1 MKRITIYDVA
11 KEADVSLATV
21 SRVIND
27 SNVVREDTRIR
38 VQEAIE
44 KLGYKPNAI
53 AQGLALSKTTT
64 VSIVMSEKMF
74 AYNGKILNGLMDVAK
89 IYNYNIMFH
98 TTSKGISKMQDV
110 IESIIKSRVDGVIL
124 FNDNFSLEEME
135 VLNEYQIPMVVVGS
149 KITETKIGNVGNVY
163 INFEKMAYDLVNK
176 YFERGIDDISLVE
189 DKLNLSMMEQL
200 KAGIDRA
207 YAEKGKVFNKY
218 ISYDDNNY
226 KSSFNF
232 LSDYYKNNRPSK
244 LVITF
249 RDSQAIAVLNACQEA
264 GYSLP
269 EDCELVC
276 VLNNKYLTMTRPN
289 VTSYN
294 IPEYDLGAVAMR
306 LLTKML
312 VDDDSVKDNKDIEM
326 SVSYYCQKYNHVSR
340 KRRYLFVNYILVDGE
355 QVYKC
360 KPCNPINPKNEY
372 WFEY

>member
-64 VSIVMSEKMF
+64 ISIVMSEKLF
-74 AYNGKILNGLMDVAK
+74 AYNSKILNGLMDVAK

-124 FNDNFSLEEME
+124 FNDNFSEDEME
-135 VLNEYQIPMVVVGS
+135 VLNEYQIPTVVVGS
-149 KITETKIGNVGNVY
+149 RVQDYSIGNVGNVF
-163 INFEKMAYDLVNK
+163 IDFEKMAYDLVNS
-176 YFERGIDDISLVE
+176 YFDRGIEDISLVE
-189 DKLNLSMMEQL
+189 DKLNLSMMQQL

-207 YAEKGKVFNKY
+207 YVEKGKVFDKY
-218 ISYDDNNY
+218 ISYDDSY
-226 KSSFNF
+226 KSSYTF
-232 LSDYYKNNRPSK
+232 LTEYFKENKPSQM
-244 LVITF
+244 VITF
-249 RDSQAIAVLNACQEA
+249 RDSQAIALLNACQEA
-264 GYSLP
+264 GYSIP
-269 EDCELVC
+269 NDTELVC
-276 VLNNKYLTMTRPN
+276 ILNNKYLSMTRPN
-289 VTSYN
+289 ISTYN
-294 IPEYDLGAVAMR
+294 LPEYDMGAVAMR

-312 VDDDSVKDNKDIEM
+312 KDDDSVQEKDIEM
-326 SVSYYCQKYNHVSR
+326 SFS
-340 KRRYLFVNYILVDGE
+340 FI
-355 QVYKC
+355 
-360 KPCNPINPKNEY
+360 PKGTTK
-372 WFEY
+372 

>member
-64 VSIVMSEKMF
+64 ISIVMSEKLF
-74 AYNGKILNGLMDVAK
+74 SYNAKILNGLMDVAK

-124 FNDNFSLEEME
+124 FNDNFSEEEME
-135 VLNEYQIPMVVVGS
+135 VLNDYQIPMVVVGS
-149 KITETKIGNVGNVY
+149 KVQDTAFGNVGNVY
-163 INFEKMAYDLVNK
+163 IDFEELAYELCTK
-176 YFERGIDDISLVE
+176 YFKRGIDDISLVE

-200 KAGIDRA
+200 RAGIERA
-207 YAEKGKVFNKY
+207 FRDHGKEFTKY
-218 ISYDDNNY
+218 ISYDDAY
-226 KSSFNF
+226 KSSYYF
-232 LSDYYKNNRPSK
+232 LTDYFKSHKPSK

-249 RDSQAIAVLNACQEA
+249 RDSQAIAMLNVSNES
-264 GYSLP
+264 GYKIP
-269 EDCELVC
+269 EDSELIC
-276 VLNNKYLTMTRPN
+276 ILNDKHLTMMRPN
-289 VTSYN
+289 ISTYN
-294 IPEYDLGAVAMR
+294 LPEYDLGAVSMR

-312 VDDDSVKDNKDIEM
+312 VDDESVKNNNKIKM
-326 SVSYYCQKYNHVSR
+326 SYSFIGRNTTT
-340 KRRYLFVNYILVDGE
+340 E
-355 QVYKC
+355 
-360 KPCNPINPKNEY
+360 
-372 WFEY
+372 